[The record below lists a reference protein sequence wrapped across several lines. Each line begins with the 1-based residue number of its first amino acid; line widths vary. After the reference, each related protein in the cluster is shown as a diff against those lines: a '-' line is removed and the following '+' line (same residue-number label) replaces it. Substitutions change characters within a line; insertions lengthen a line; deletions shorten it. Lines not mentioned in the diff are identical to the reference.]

1 LKRVLFS
8 LLLLCA
14 TALVLIPSGQAQAA
28 TAEKTSIAN
37 PFIVYTTLDE
47 LKNAAGFIVKSPKL
61 LPTNYQESYHA
72 MLNTEKMIEVF
83 YKKDAEEIIYRMAPR
98 EEGMDISGDYNK
110 YPQQKTLL
118 YNDLKITTKGTN
130 HLIRL
135 AIWHDAENT
144 YSLSFSE
151 GISSDML
158 TAIIQNIN

>member
-1 LKRVLFS
+1 MRKILFP
-8 LLLLCA
+8 LLLLFSA
-14 TALVLIPSGQAQAA
+14 ALVLLPSIQVQAA
-28 TAEKTSIAN
+28 SAEKVSIAN

-47 LKNAAGFIVKSPKL
+47 LKNAAAFTIKSPKL

-83 YKKDAEEIIYRMAPR
+83 YKKDTEEIIYRMAPH
-98 EEGMDISGDYNK
+98 EESADISGDYNK

-118 YNDLKITTKGTN
+118 YNDLKITTKGTA
-130 HLIRL
+130 HSIRL

-151 GISSDML
+151 GISADML

>member
-1 LKRVLFS
+1 LKRILFS
-8 LLLLCA
+8 LLLLFT
-14 TALVLIPSGQAQAA
+14 TALILIPSGQVQAA

-47 LKNAAGFIVKSPKL
+47 LKSAAGFAVKSPKL

-72 MLNTEKMIEVF
+72 MLNTGKMIEVF

-98 EEGMDISGDYNK
+98 EDGSDISGDYTQ
-110 YPQQKTLL
+110 YPKQKTLL
-118 YNDLKITTKGTN
+118 CNDLKITTKGTN
-130 HLIRL
+130 HSIRL

-151 GISSDML
+151 GISADML